1 MKKLLVVLAVVLLPG
16 CALMD
21 AYLMKYDT
29 NEYRVITEIRSEAAE
44 YKTQCSNPLLSN
56 PNAIAMASKT
66 QFFVNYSQYLP
77 HNVPVQKSSVEL
89 NKIAQGL
96 KDQYAKGTSV
106 SPMFCKIKFESI
118 EKSAESMQKI
128 IGDKPR

>member
-1 MKKLLVVLAVVLLPG
+1 MKKLLLILAVTLLPG

-29 NEYRVITEIRSEAAE
+29 NEYRVISEIRAEAHD
-44 YKTQCSNPLLSN
+44 YKSACANDLLSTTN
-56 PNAIAMASKT
+56 SIAMANKT
-66 QFFVNYSQYLP
+66 QFFVFYAQYIP
-77 HNVPVQKSSVEL
+77 HNEPVKNASIEL

-96 KDQYAKGTSV
+96 KEQYTKGKV
-106 SPMFCKIKFESI
+106 SPMFCKIKYETI
-118 EKSAESMQKI
+118 EKSAESMQKT

>member
-1 MKKLLVVLAVVLLPG
+1 MKKLLLICLVSLLPG

-29 NEYRVITEIRSEAAE
+29 NEYRIVSEIRAEAHSYKSE
-44 YKTQCSNPLLSN
+44 CSNPLLSN
-56 PNAIAMASKT
+56 PNAIAMADKT
-66 QFFVNYSQYLP
+66 QFFVFYAQYIP
-77 HNVPVQKSSVEL
+77 HNDPVKRASVEL

-96 KDQYAKGTSV
+96 KDQYATGNKV

-118 EKSAESMQKI
+118 ESSAESMQKI
-128 IGDKPR
+128 IGNKPR

>member
-1 MKKLLVVLAVVLLPG
+1 MKKLLLIGLVSLLPG

-29 NEYRVITEIRSEAAE
+29 NEYRVVSEIRAEAYS
-44 YKTQCSNPLLSN
+44 YKTDCANPLLSS
-56 PNAIAMASKT
+56 PNAIAMAEKT
-66 QFFVNYSQYLP
+66 QFFVFYAQYIP
-77 HNVPVQKSSVEL
+77 HNDPVKKASVEL

-96 KDQYAKGTSV
+96 KEQYSKGSAV

-118 EKSAESMQKI
+118 EKSAETMQKI

>member
-1 MKKLLVVLAVVLLPG
+1 MKKILLIGLVALLPG

-21 AYLMKYDT
+21 SYLMKYDT
-29 NEYRVITEIRSEAAE
+29 NEYRVISEIRAEAHAYKSE
-44 YKTQCSNPLLSN
+44 CNNPLMSS
-56 PNAIAMASKT
+56 PNATAMADKT
-66 QFFVNYSQYLP
+66 QFFVFYAQYIP
-77 HNVPVQKSSVEL
+77 HNEPVKRASVEL

-96 KDQYAKGTSV
+96 KDQYARGDRV

-118 EKSAESMQKI
+118 ERSAETMQKI